1 MQTLIET
8 LRDCWGYV
16 QRRRDAGVPRNIYHE
31 HIMHQ
36 LEALGLT
43 EQSQNGYYVT
53 QAGLDFLAEL
63 ETSQTA
69 AEHRLLVTALKEVT
83 EALADSIDSICQ
95 HHATSACN
103 SSAMYILA
111 MRRQALVYAAW
122 TIQDGIGIKKKG
134 N

>member
-16 QRRRDAGVPRNIYHE
+16 QRRRDAGVPRNIYPE

-53 QAGLDFLAEL
+53 QAGLDLLAEL
-63 ETSQTA
+63 ES
-69 AEHRLLVTALKEVT
+69 L
-83 EALADSIDSICQ
+83 EALA
-95 HHATSACN
+95 
-103 SSAMYILA
+103 
-111 MRRQALVYAAW
+111 RRR
-122 TIQDGIGIKKKG
+122 K